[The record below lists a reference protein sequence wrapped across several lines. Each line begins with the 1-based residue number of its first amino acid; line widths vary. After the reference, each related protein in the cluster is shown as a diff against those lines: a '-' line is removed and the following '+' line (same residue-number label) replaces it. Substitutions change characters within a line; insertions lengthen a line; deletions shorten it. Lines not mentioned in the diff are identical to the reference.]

1 MSYVVIGCDI
11 NSGAD
16 HDWQNTVASALEE
29 QGHETEKLQIAPNPF
44 ALYSYSSKA
53 SGKIGVYIIAD
64 GLFSI
69 GDLYYGNTSFKY
81 AYFLIRGD
89 LGHTRMDSYEDFKNN
104 PIAADADTRGEAAKL
119 AGKTFPQMNEIT
131 KDKCLTVWGGTN
143 PQEGAKNLIKA
154 MGGDTG
160 ADGESS
166 PGGTV
171 KDALKKVVS
180 KWDGDIEVK
189 IIEDT
194 VYVHKIPDPTTATLT
209 IDEYNNALYDS
220 VTVTDANPQ
229 TVNYLTG
236 TYNGTPLSLKDEIS
250 IERFGEQ
257 KQELTE
263 DFFTDIKTL
272 DEAKKLFYREYYK
285 LRRDSGR
292 SVEVKINGD
301 PAFKTGQWVRV
312 YLPSYFIDDYMYI
325 SKTSHDTDATSTWQT
340 SLTLVDYPPSFGAYV
355 EETTTEEDM
364 EDMELDETELDME
377 ETT

>member
-16 HDWQNTVASALEE
+16 HDWQNTIASELEK
-29 QGHETEKLQIAPNPF
+29 QGHETEKLAIAPNPF
-44 ALYSYSSKA
+44 ALYSYQSKA
-53 SGKIGVYIIAD
+53 QGKIGVYIIAD

-89 LGHTRMDSYEDFKNN
+89 LGHTRMDSYEDFKSN
-104 PIAADADTRGEAAKL
+104 PIAADADTRGEAGKL

-131 KDKCLTVWGGTN
+131 KSKCLTVWGGN
-143 PQEGAKNLIKA
+143 SPKEGAKNLIKA
-154 MGGDTG
+154 MGGETTE
-160 ADGESS
+160 DGESS

-171 KDALKKVVS
+171 KDALKKIVS

-189 IIEDT
+189 IRDDT
-194 VYVHKIPDPTTATLT
+194 VYVNKIPDPTTATLSV
-209 IDEYNNALYDS
+209 DEYTNVLYDS

-229 TVNYLTG
+229 TINYFTG
-236 TYNGTPLSLKDEIS
+236 NYNGNTLTLKDDIS

-257 KQELTE
+257 KMEATDDL
-263 DFFTDIKTL
+263 FTDIKTL
-272 DEAKKLFYREYYK
+272 DEAKKVFYREWHK

-292 SVEVKINGD
+292 SIELKINGD
-301 PAFKTGQWVRV
+301 SNFRNGEWCRV

-355 EETTTEEDM
+355 EETTPEE
-364 EDMELDETELDME
+364 EVLKKCS
-377 ETT
+377 

>member
-29 QGHETEKLQIAPNPF
+29 QGHETEKLAIAPNPF
-44 ALYSYSSKA
+44 AAYSYSSKA

-89 LGHTRMDSYEDFKNN
+89 LGHSKMDSYEDFKNN
-104 PIAADADTRGEAAKL
+104 PIAADADTRGEAGKL

-131 KDKCLTVWGGTN
+131 KSKCLTVWGGTS
-143 PQEGAKNLIKA
+143 PSEGAKNLIKA
-154 MGGDTG
+154 MGGKVDG
-160 ADGESS
+160 GGESS

-180 KWDGDIEVK
+180 KWDGDIEVR
-189 IIEDT
+189 IRDDT
-194 VYVHKIPDPTTATLT
+194 VYVRKIPDPTTATLT
-209 IDEYNNALYDS
+209 VDEYTNVLFDS
-220 VTVTDANPQ
+220 VTITDANPQ
-229 TVNYLTG
+229 TINYFTATFNGDTLT
-236 TYNGTPLSLKDEIS
+236 LKDDLA

-257 KQELTE
+257 KEEATDEL
-263 DFFTDIKTL
+263 FTDIKTL
-272 DEAKKLFYREYYK
+272 EEAKKTFYREWCK
-285 LRRDSGR
+285 IRRDSGR
-292 SVEVKINGD
+292 SIEVKINGD
-301 PAFKTGQWVRV
+301 SKFKTGEWCRV

-325 SKTSHDTDATSTWQT
+325 SKSSHDTDSSSTWNT
-340 SLTLVDYPPSFGAYV
+340 GLTLVDYPPSFGAFV
-355 EETTTEEDM
+355 EETTTEEEEEELTEE
-364 EDMELDETELDME
+364 EDVEVDV
-377 ETT
+377 